1 MEEIRLTHDGYQELV
16 DELDELKTTGRKE
29 IAEKIKVALSFG
41 DLSENAEYDEAKT
54 DQGKM
59 EARINELETIIKNAV
74 IIDENSLDSDIVNR
88 ATKIK
93 VLDMERN
100 EENYYKIVAFTQA
113 DPLNGLISDESPV
126 GSALLGHRV
135 DDVVEVETPMG
146 RNYFKILEIEKRS

>member
-1 MEEIRLTHDGYQELV
+1 MDEIRLTHDGYQELI

-59 EARINELETIIKNAV
+59 EARINELEAIIKKAV
-74 IIDENSLDSDIVNR
+74 IIDEDSLDSDTVNR

-100 EENYYKIVAFTQA
+100 EENDYQIVAFTQA

-135 DDVVEVETPMG
+135 DDVIEVETPMG
-146 RNYFKILEIEKRS
+146 KNHFKILEIEKRS

>member
-1 MEEIRLTHDGYQELV
+1 MEEIRLTHEGYQELV
-16 DELDELKTTGRKE
+16 DELDELKTVGRKE

-59 EARINELETIIKNAV
+59 EARINELENILKNAI
-74 IIDENSLDSDIVNR
+74 IIDEDSLDNDIVNR
-88 ATKIK
+88 ATRIK
-93 VLDMERN
+93 VLDMDRN

-146 RNYFKILEIEKRS
+146 RSHFKILEIEKRG